1 MASRAARPTVT
12 ARARG
17 RRLRAELTYEEGK
30 LTAHLRAKR
39 GGGFRFR
46 RQHRIGHYFG
56 IFCRVAQH
64 LIIELEGQ

>member
-1 MASRAARPTVT
+1 
-12 ARARG
+12 
-17 RRLRAELTYEEGK
+17 LTYEEGK